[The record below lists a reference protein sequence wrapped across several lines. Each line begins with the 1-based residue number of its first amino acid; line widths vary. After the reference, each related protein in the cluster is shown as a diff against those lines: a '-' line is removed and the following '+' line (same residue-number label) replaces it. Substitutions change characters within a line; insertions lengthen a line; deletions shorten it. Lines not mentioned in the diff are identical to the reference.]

1 MNWYTNF
8 AVTVVERFYRTD
20 GSVGWN
26 PFILEVPEAH
36 RVVFL
41 EAFAEVN
48 DLIEVV
54 MEDVD
59 GGVIEFR
66 ISPKHPTPEM
76 QQALARLHP
85 NGGRTRLGKS
95 IAQRNMRKAER
106 RWKRAAPLRSLRMDP
121 HEDVKAKLDQFRKRK
136 LVEREEVKAVY
147 ERAKALNEQES
158 EQWTGW

>member
-8 AVTVVERFYRTD
+8 AVTVVEGFYRTD
-20 GSVGWN
+20 GSVGWL
-26 PFILEVPEAH
+26 PFILEVPETH

-59 GGVIEFR
+59 LGVIEFR
-66 ISPKHPTPEM
+66 ISPKYPTPEM
-76 QQALARLHP
+76 QQALARLNP
-85 NGGRTRLGKS
+85 NGGRTRHGKS

-106 RWKRAAPLRSLRMDP
+106 RWKQAEQRRSLRMDP
-121 HEDVKAKLDQFRKRK
+121 HEDVKAKLDQFHKRK
-136 LVEREEVKAVY
+136 LAEREEVKAVY
-147 ERAKALNEQES
+147 ERAKALNELES
-158 EQWTGW
+158 EQ